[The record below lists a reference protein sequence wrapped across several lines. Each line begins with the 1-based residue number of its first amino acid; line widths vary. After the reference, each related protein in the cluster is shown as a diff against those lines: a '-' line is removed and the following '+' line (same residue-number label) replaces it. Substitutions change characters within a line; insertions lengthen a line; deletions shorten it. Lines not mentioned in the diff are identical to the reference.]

1 VFIDVKSFLINF
13 IAFCDELTVTV
24 NNGKTANV
32 VYLDFSKIFN
42 AISRT
47 CLLPNYQGMV
57 G

>member
-1 VFIDVKSFLINF
+1 MFIDVKSFLINF

-32 VYLDFSKIFN
+32 VYLDFSKFFN